1 MKKKIQKFR
10 ERKGMTVMELI
21 VYLAITM
28 IISVLIIELTSRMLQ
43 VKVQSVGS
51 SEVTANAILLL
62 DRLTYEMAN
71 SSLATGEYPGNSI
84 TLIVNGQPV
93 TFELN
98 NGQIFYQ
105 SVALTNNLVEISPFA
120 DGTYIFNQL
129 INGSSQSIQV
139 KFKVKYKDSN
149 FSRDY
154 QTTFLIS
161 GK

>member
-1 MKKKIQKFR
+1 
-10 ERKGMTVMELI
+10 MTVMELM

-43 VKVQSVGS
+43 VKVQNVGS

-62 DRLTYEMAN
+62 DRLTYETAN
-71 SSLATGEYPGNSI
+71 ASSANGEYPANSL
-84 TLIVNGQPV
+84 TLTINGQPV

-105 SVALTNNLVEISPFA
+105 SVALTNNLVEISPTA
-120 DGTYIFNQL
+120 DGTYIFEEL
-129 INGSSQSIQV
+129 TNGSIQSIQV

-149 FSRDY
+149 FSRDC
-154 QTTFLIS
+154 QTTLLIN

>member
-1 MKKKIQKFR
+1 MKIYLKTKKT
-10 ERKGMTVMELI
+10 GLTVMELM

-51 SEVTANAILLL
+51 SEVTANAIFLL
-62 DRLTYEMAN
+62 DRLNYGITNAN
-71 SSLATGEYPGNSI
+71 SATGEYPANSL
-84 TLIVNGQPV
+84 TLTVNGQPV

-105 SVALTNNLVEISPFA
+105 SVALTNNLVEINPTA
-120 DGTYIFNQL
+120 EGTYIFNQL
-129 INGSSQSIQV
+129 INDSTQSIQV

-154 QTTFLIS
+154 QTTFLIN